1 VSDKLLN
8 MSLACLLLAGD
19 PARKLWIEAGAGMI
33 AVDTLVHNWMHRSGI
48 LKRLRSEHPYGA
60 ACYGPTGAPRLS
72 KQQQNRSMPGISI
85 RHSRRSFLG
94 SCKMES
100 GGIVLVS
107 SSTAATAIR
116 STIEL
121 PEKRV
126 QGSFYFGLATAVIS
140 LGCFIWGSWSFIELA
155 RVSAKPA
162 WCRLPTGLPPK
173 TPTR

>member
-1 VSDKLLN
+1 
-8 MSLACLLLAGD
+8 
-19 PARKLWIEAGAGMI
+19 
-33 AVDTLVHNWMHRSGI
+33 
-48 LKRLRSEHPYGA
+48 
-60 ACYGPTGAPRLS
+60 
-72 KQQQNRSMPGISI
+72 
-85 RHSRRSFLG
+85 
-94 SCKMES
+94 MES

-162 WCRLPTGLPPK
+162 VVQIAPPDSHPKLPPGDSAIKAKGNK
-173 TPTR
+173 TLK